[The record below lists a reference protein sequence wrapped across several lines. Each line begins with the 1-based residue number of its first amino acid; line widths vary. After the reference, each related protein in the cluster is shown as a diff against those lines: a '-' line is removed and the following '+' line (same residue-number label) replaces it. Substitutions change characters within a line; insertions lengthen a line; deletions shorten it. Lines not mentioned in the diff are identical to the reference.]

1 MEIPL
6 VDAGTADMVEVEAMF
21 EVVAALRSKLTF
33 EVIGVDTTSEI
44 DVGVGVADDND
55 EDMYP

>member
-1 MEIPL
+1 
-6 VDAGTADMVEVEAMF
+6 MVEVEAMFEVKAMF

-44 DVGVGVADDND
+44 DVGVAVADDND